1 MKYFDIGETVICAVR
16 TKQEGILKD
25 PDSLQI
31 SIYKPDG
38 TVDIN
43 LAPMSR
49 DDMGIWHYDY
59 DTAGKGA
66 GNYRGEVKAVT
77 GLRIKLANGSFRLQ

>member
-16 TKQEGILKD
+16 TKQKGIPKD

-43 LAPMSR
+43 LASMSR
-49 DDMGIWHYDY
+49 DDKGIWHYDY

-66 GNYRGEVKAVT
+66 GNYRGEVKAIS